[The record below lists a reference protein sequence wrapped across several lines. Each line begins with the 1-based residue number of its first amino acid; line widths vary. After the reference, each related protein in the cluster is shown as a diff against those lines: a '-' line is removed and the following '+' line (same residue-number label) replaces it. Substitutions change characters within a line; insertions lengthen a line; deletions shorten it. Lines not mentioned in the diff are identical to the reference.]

1 MFRIKCVEC
10 DQIFSND
17 DKDHLICDACFAEM
31 NRDESAIVE
40 GCECGERNCMCPY
53 FDVEPRI
60 GRDQMGNN
68 VTRYMTDYEKE
79 MLEAMQDLNRLKI
92 EVRKAEKWIDYA
104 KDTIETMQSTIF
116 TLEEKYG
123 RA

>member
-1 MFRIKCVEC
+1 
-10 DQIFSND
+10 
-17 DKDHLICDACFAEM
+17 
-31 NRDESAIVE
+31 
-40 GCECGERNCMCPY
+40 
-53 FDVEPRI
+53 
-60 GRDQMGNN
+60 MGNN